1 LTTFDPM
8 GLGAL
13 GCGIVIAR
21 YIFARIEKR
30 TIRIS
35 DPKAS
40 SRLPSHVDTER
51 LLFLVFATEWVM
63 LALFVFADRLP
74 GELQRFVRLACV
86 SSAIALIV
94 FHVMCV
100 IRLKRLGIFD
110 PHDENYRP
118 GHSQKRARPR
128 PRRRAPN

>member
-1 LTTFDPM
+1 M

-13 GCGIVIAR
+13 GCGVVVTR
-21 YIFARIEKR
+21 YIFAEIEKR
-30 TIRIS
+30 TVRIS

-51 LLFLVFATEWVM
+51 LLFLVFAIEWVL
-63 LALFVFADRLP
+63 LAMFVFADRLP

-94 FHVMCV
+94 FHLMCV
-100 IRLKRLGIFD
+100 FRLKRLGIFD

-118 GHSQKRARPR
+118 GQKRAHLR

>member
-1 LTTFDPM
+1 LTLFDPM

-13 GCGIVIAR
+13 GCGVVVTR
-21 YIFARIEKR
+21 YIFAEIEKR
-30 TIRIS
+30 TVRIS

-51 LLFLVFATEWVM
+51 LLFLVFAIEWVL
-63 LALFVFADRLP
+63 LAMFVFADRLP

-94 FHVMCV
+94 FHLMCV
-100 IRLKRLGIFD
+100 FRLKRLGIFD

-118 GHSQKRARPR
+118 GQKRAHPR